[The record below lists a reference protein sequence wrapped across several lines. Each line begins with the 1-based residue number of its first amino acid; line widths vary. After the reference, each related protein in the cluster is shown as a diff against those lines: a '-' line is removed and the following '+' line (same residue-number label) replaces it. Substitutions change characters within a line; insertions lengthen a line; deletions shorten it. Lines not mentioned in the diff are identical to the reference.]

1 MHTGQMQFS
10 NFERFVV
17 VAILLLVFAILIQ
30 KVLHSIN
37 LSQGRMPDNVAM
49 EYAAAKSADRG
60 LHAGVSQGAADMDS
74 ARTMNGR

>member
-17 VAILLLVFAILIQ
+17 VVILLLVFAILIQ

-37 LSQGRMPDNVAM
+37 LSQGRTPANVAM

-60 LHAGVSQGAADMDS
+60 LPAGVSQGSAGMNS
-74 ARTMNGR
+74 ARTINGR

>member
-1 MHTGQMQFS
+1 
-10 NFERFVV
+10 VV

-37 LSQGRMPDNVAM
+37 LSQGRTPDNVAM

-74 ARTMNGR
+74 ARTVNGR